1 MAVFVVVPAEEDLAV
16 AAGGLD
22 RVEPVWEV
30 GPVLQRLELCFA
42 ERVVVAD
49 VWAAVRLGDAEV
61 GEQERHRLG
70 GHRGARSE
78 ERRVGKECRSGWVP
92 DLWKEIW

>member
-1 MAVFVVVPAEEDLAV
+1 MHESFGVCGVGGVEHTGAFVADDGGGAVVHVGGNVQAEPGMAVFVVVPAEEDLAV

-42 ERVVVAD
+42 ERVVVAP
-49 VWAAVRLGDAEV
+49 
-61 GEQERHRLG
+61 
-70 GHRGARSE
+70 RGA
-78 ERRVGKECRSGWVP
+78 GSG
-92 DLWKEIW
+92 IG